1 MGSRDESKYYHTVS
15 YFADGVPVPDLLTE
29 EEAVKFL
36 RLDIDGPK
44 DPSATLKHYRDKKLL
59 RGTRIGR
66 KYRYSRLEL
75 LKFIELATIQTD
87 KTSENL

>member
-1 MGSRDESKYYHTVS
+1 MVVYNDNIAIS
-15 YFADGVPVPDLLTE
+15 YFPDGSPVPDLLTE
-29 EEAVKFL
+29 LETIKFL

>member
-1 MGSRDESKYYHTVS
+1 MGGTNESKYSNTVS
-15 YFADGVPVPDLLTE
+15 YFADGKPVPDLLTE
-29 EEAVKFL
+29 LETIKYL
-36 RLDIDGPK
+36 RFDTDGPK

-87 KTSENL
+87 KTLENL

>member
-1 MGSRDESKYYHTVS
+1 MRNNNENNTGVS
-15 YFADGVPVPDLLTE
+15 YFPDGRPVPDLLTE
-29 EEAVKFL
+29 FETIIYL

-75 LKFIELATIQTD
+75 LKFIELATAQTD
-87 KTSENL
+87 KNPENL

>member
-1 MGSRDESKYYHTVS
+1 MRNNNENNTGVS
-15 YFADGVPVPDLLTE
+15 YFPDGRPVPDLLTE
-29 EEAVKFL
+29 FETIIYL

-87 KTSENL
+87 KTLENL

>member
-1 MGSRDESKYYHTVS
+1 MGSQDQSRVYHTVS
-15 YFADGVPVPDLLTE
+15 YFSDGRPVPDLLTE

-87 KTSENL
+87 KTLENL

>member
-1 MGSRDESKYYHTVS
+1 MSNGLVNQYLGVS
-15 YFADGVPVPDLLTE
+15 YFSDGLPVPDLLTE
-29 EEAVKFL
+29 FEAIKYL

-87 KTSENL
+87 KTLENL

>member
-1 MGSRDESKYYHTVS
+1 MSANNNNIAVS
-15 YFADGVPVPDLLTE
+15 YFPDGTPVPDLLTE
-29 EEAVKFL
+29 LETIKYL

-59 RGTRIGR
+59 RPTRIGR

-87 KTSENL
+87 KNPENI

>member
-1 MGSRDESKYYHTVS
+1 MGGTKESKYSNTVS
-15 YFADGVPVPDLLTE
+15 YFADGTPVPDLLTE

-87 KTSENL
+87 KTLENL

>member
-1 MGSRDESKYYHTVS
+1 MGSQDQSRVYHTVS
-15 YFADGVPVPDLLTE
+15 YFADGRVVPDLLTE
-29 EEAVKFL
+29 EEAIRFL

-66 KYRYSRLEL
+66 KYRYSRVEL

-87 KTSENL
+87 KTLENL